1 MLLAKNPIGQF
12 ETMVISLFYQ
22 GIIPGIPKARPFV
35 KTRPFCKKTGSQTKR
50 QAILKD
56 LQIRRSYETQV
67 YIYIQIYI
75 YIYIF
80 KGDEPLR
87 GIIG

>member
-12 ETMVISLFYQ
+12 ESMVISLFYQ
-22 GIIPGIPKARPFV
+22 GIIPGVPKARPFV

-67 YIYIQIYI
+67 YIIYI
-75 YIYIF
+75 CNYT
-80 KGDEPLR
+80 LCVCV
-87 GIIG
+87 

>member
-12 ETMVISLFYQ
+12 EIMVISLFYQ

-67 YIYIQIYI
+67 YIIYI
-75 YIYIF
+75 YICNYTLCVCVCSMKI
-80 KGDEPLR
+80 
-87 GIIG
+87 